1 MINKYNFVNFTSS
14 LRIFSLLLV
23 LMLAPLSGNN
33 YIQAAIHSQMSVN
46 ETDPSKAPSAIINP
60 GLDPKIALSSNSIT
74 LSAAAN
80 STGQVNVSSNIT
92 WIATIDP
99 ADAWL
104 KVSPG
109 TGNGNGTLTFT
120 ADANLSKSNSRT
132 AYVLIHASGVADQTI
147 IVTQSE
153 EKPAVT
159 FSSSVT
165 TGSLSITLQFLLGGT
180 FYIDWGNGVQV
191 AQTANINGQPYFT
204 TIYEAGKTVKVYASG
219 ITNVRVSS
227 GSLTSIVVA
236 ESPNLQKLVLD
247 HNNLTSL
254 DLSRN
259 TNLTTLDC
267 SYNDLGSLDISQNT
281 QMYDLSLGYN
291 NLSVL
296 DLSRNSNLSIL
307 SCIAN
312 KLTTLDVTHN
322 PALTTL
328 HCYQNKLTSLDVSRN
343 SLLKILY
350 CYSNNLTYF
359 NNSIPPVKSYTSYSY
374 APQANI
380 PASVVSNT
388 VDINSQ
394 LYADMNGI
402 PQRTVYT
409 WYNKTNG
416 VRLISGTDY
425 SESDGVFTFL
435 KNPSDSVYCTM
446 SNAAFPLFTDGD
458 ILRTVNL
465 KVQLVIPVV
474 ATIDVPVLKIGST
487 TATVNCNITN
497 LGIPNPTS
505 HGVCWTTNS
514 LVAPTISDTKSDLGI
529 ASAVGPFS
537 VDISALAP
545 GTTYYVRAYATN
557 QAGTGYGVVIPF
569 TTTGRIPAIT
579 TEPVTVIGIHSAIGH
594 GTITD
599 LGAPLPSDYGV
610 VWSTTPSPTVE
621 LSNKSAQGP
630 TSTLGAFTSNIVGLI
645 PNTTY
650 FVRAYATNSVGTKYG
665 NEVSFKTSSIQLTIA
680 DPTFNPLSKVYDGNS
695 NANFIPGALTGVE
708 LSDDVS
714 LNLVTS
720 KATYDNANVG
730 SGKTITVTYTLT
742 GTSAFKYLAP
752 PVYTTSTG
760 AITPAPLTVIAVLD
774 TKTYDGNTNSVGI
787 PTVVSL
793 LPGDVAL
800 TPAIQVFDN
809 ANFGSGHVLTAS
821 GLTIKNSSNTEVTGN
836 YTINYVP
843 SPASGVINKL
853 VVTVTAVSDTKTY
866 DGNTGSMGIPTVVT
880 LATGDVALTP
890 ATQVFDNADY
900 GLTHVLTASG
910 LTIKNGSGVNVT
922 GNYTIN
928 YVQSPASGVI
938 NKLVVTVTAVTDTKT
953 YDGSTSSVV
962 TPTIVSL
969 LAGDAPLTPA
979 TQVYDNANYG
989 NDHVLTA
996 SGLTI
1001 KNGSGVNV
1009 TGNYTINYVPSPANG
1024 VINRLAVTVTA
1035 VPDTKTYDGTTSSV
1049 GTPTVVSLLAGDAP
1063 LTPAI
1068 QAFDN
1073 ADYGLAHV
1081 LTASGLTIKNG
1092 SGVNV
1097 TNNYTI
1103 NYVPSPASGVINK
1116 LVVTVT
1122 AVSDTKTYDGN
1133 TSSLGIPTVVT
1144 LATGD
1149 VALTPAIQVFDNS
1162 SFGSSHVLTASGLTI
1177 KNSSNTEVTGNY
1189 TINYVPSA
1197 ASGVINKR
1205 DVTVTAVTDT
1215 KIYDATVSS
1224 VGKPIVG
1231 LLATGDTINDAPIQK
1246 FDNVFVG
1253 NSHIMIASGLSIK
1266 KISTGEDVSPNYN
1279 IIYVNSLNDGV
1290 ILGKPTTATIPLI
1303 TESKVYDG
1311 TTSAVVIPGILS
1323 GVDAIDIPNV
1333 KLNATA
1339 SYDNATIGN
1348 GKTITVKYTLSGSVG
1363 DTYAAPSDYVIHTGE
1378 ITGKALTASNPNFT
1392 SEKVYDG
1399 TTVLNVTPGVL
1410 FGVEAADADKVTL
1423 NATAA
1428 FDNAKVGTGKTITV
1442 TYTLSGSAAINY
1454 TVPASFTV
1462 TDGVITGKPLTVVS
1476 LKLTTGKVYDGSNS
1490 AIFSVGSLSGV
1501 ETLDSENVILSG
1513 TATYDNANAGTNK
1526 VISVAFNITGS
1537 AANNYIVPSDYT
1549 ITNGEITAKP
1559 LTITNPVVVTDK
1571 MYDGNTT
1578 AVITTLG
1585 SLVGVEQ
1592 IDVNNV
1598 AVTAVANY
1606 NSMTVGD
1613 NKTIS
1618 VVYTLSGTAK
1628 DNYSAPV
1635 DFSITGSKIS
1645 DNVTLSS
1652 TINST
1657 SGCEGSYLDL
1667 EYTILTGTPT
1677 QYKITF
1683 SASALAAG
1691 IHNIDYTDLTS
1702 MASTGVLP
1710 VTIPK
1715 GTKDG
1720 IYQGTLQMRNELGV
1734 ETILYA
1740 FRFTINVSSDFI
1752 IPKFDDVVLCDNSSN
1767 NFIAYQWYKNG
1778 IIIDGATK
1786 QFYNDLDGLIGS
1798 YSLKVTTTDGQ
1809 ILYTCAKDLN
1819 IPLIQKISVYPSPLK
1834 VNQPCTV
1841 KMTGMTNAELEG
1853 AELSIYTM
1861 QGSLIYHSVKVERLN
1876 SVYLPSVDGMYLGNV
1891 TTSKGQVFPF
1901 KIIVEK

>member
-1 MINKYNFVNFTSS
+1 M
-14 LRIFSLLLV
+14 
-23 LMLAPLSGNN
+23 
-33 YIQAAIHSQMSVN
+33 
-46 ETDPSKAPSAIINP
+46 
-60 GLDPKIALSSNSIT
+60 
-74 LSAAAN
+74 
-80 STGQVNVSSNIT
+80 
-92 WIATIDP
+92 
-99 ADAWL
+99 
-104 KVSPG
+104 
-109 TGNGNGTLTFT
+109 
-120 ADANLSKSNSRT
+120 
-132 AYVLIHASGVADQTI
+132 
-147 IVTQSE
+147 
-153 EKPAVT
+153 
-159 FSSSVT
+159 
-165 TGSLSITLQFLLGGT
+165 
-180 FYIDWGNGVQV
+180 
-191 AQTANINGQPYFT
+191 
-204 TIYEAGKTVKVYASG
+204 
-219 ITNVRVSS
+219 
-227 GSLTSIVVA
+227 
-236 ESPNLQKLVLD
+236 
-247 HNNLTSL
+247 
-254 DLSRN
+254 
-259 TNLTTLDC
+259 
-267 SYNDLGSLDISQNT
+267 
-281 QMYDLSLGYN
+281 
-291 NLSVL
+291 
-296 DLSRNSNLSIL
+296 
-307 SCIAN
+307 
-312 KLTTLDVTHN
+312 
-322 PALTTL
+322 
-328 HCYQNKLTSLDVSRN
+328 
-343 SLLKILY
+343 
-350 CYSNNLTYF
+350 
-359 NNSIPPVKSYTSYSY
+359 
-374 APQANI
+374 
-380 PASVVSNT
+380 
-388 VDINSQ
+388 
-394 LYADMNGI
+394 
-402 PQRTVYT
+402 
-409 WYNKTNG
+409 
-416 VRLISGTDY
+416 
-425 SESDGVFTFL
+425 
-435 KNPSDSVYCTM
+435 
-446 SNAAFPLFTDGD
+446 
-458 ILRTVNL
+458 
-465 KVQLVIPVV
+465 
-474 ATIDVPVLKIGST
+474 
-487 TATVNCNITN
+487 
-497 LGIPNPTS
+497 
-505 HGVCWTTNS
+505 
-514 LVAPTISDTKSDLGI
+514 
-529 ASAVGPFS
+529 
-537 VDISALAP
+537 
-545 GTTYYVRAYATN
+545 
-557 QAGTGYGVVIPF
+557 
-569 TTTGRIPAIT
+569 
-579 TEPVTVIGIHSAIGH
+579 
-594 GTITD
+594 
-599 LGAPLPSDYGV
+599 
-610 VWSTTPSPTVE
+610 
-621 LSNKSAQGP
+621 
-630 TSTLGAFTSNIVGLI
+630 
-645 PNTTY
+645 
-650 FVRAYATNSVGTKYG
+650 
-665 NEVSFKTSSIQLTIA
+665 
-680 DPTFNPLSKVYDGNS
+680 
-695 NANFIPGALTGVE
+695 
-708 LSDDVS
+708 
-714 LNLVTS
+714 
-720 KATYDNANVG
+720 
-730 SGKTITVTYTLT
+730 
-742 GTSAFKYLAP
+742 
-752 PVYTTSTG
+752 
-760 AITPAPLTVIAVLD
+760 
-774 TKTYDGNTNSVGI
+774 
-787 PTVVSL
+787 
-793 LPGDVAL
+793 
-800 TPAIQVFDN
+800 
-809 ANFGSGHVLTAS
+809 
-821 GLTIKNSSNTEVTGN
+821 
-836 YTINYVP
+836 
-843 SPASGVINKL
+843 
-853 VVTVTAVSDTKTY
+853 
-866 DGNTGSMGIPTVVT
+866 
-880 LATGDVALTP
+880 
-890 ATQVFDNADY
+890 
-900 GLTHVLTASG
+900 
-910 LTIKNGSGVNVT
+910 
-922 GNYTIN
+922 
-928 YVQSPASGVI
+928 
-938 NKLVVTVTAVTDTKT
+938 
-953 YDGSTSSVV
+953 
-962 TPTIVSL
+962 
-969 LAGDAPLTPA
+969 
-979 TQVYDNANYG
+979 
-989 NDHVLTA
+989 
-996 SGLTI
+996 
-1001 KNGSGVNV
+1001 
-1009 TGNYTINYVPSPANG
+1009 
-1024 VINRLAVTVTA
+1024 
-1035 VPDTKTYDGTTSSV
+1035 
-1049 GTPTVVSLLAGDAP
+1049 
-1063 LTPAI
+1063 
-1068 QAFDN
+1068 
-1073 ADYGLAHV
+1073 
-1081 LTASGLTIKNG
+1081 
-1092 SGVNV
+1092 
-1097 TNNYTI
+1097 
-1103 NYVPSPASGVINK
+1103 
-1116 LVVTVT
+1116 
-1122 AVSDTKTYDGN
+1122 
-1133 TSSLGIPTVVT
+1133 
-1144 LATGD
+1144 
-1149 VALTPAIQVFDNS
+1149 
-1162 SFGSSHVLTASGLTI
+1162 
-1177 KNSSNTEVTGNY
+1177 
-1189 TINYVPSA
+1189 
-1197 ASGVINKR
+1197 
-1205 DVTVTAVTDT
+1205 TVTAVTDT